1 MAQDTTQAALQ
12 QILAKLDGLERTA
25 VSQGQALGAVQ
36 DAVRAVQQE
45 LQAVK
50 ADVKQRGDA
59 MQLAVKADVK
69 QEVQAVE
76 ANLKA
81 QQTDL
86 KAELQDVVL
95 FAREKRARVSEQTAK
110 QRLFM
115 DALYV
120 VANVGYDKEVR
131 AVFSLNRDT
140 WTDFRLWSVIINR
153 KIKHTRIE
161 RYKDSDDENSED
173 EEEEEEEEEVES
185 KSRRRD

>member
-50 ADVKQRGDA
+50 ADVGA
-59 MQLAVKADVK
+59 TKADVK
-69 QEVQAVE
+69 QEVQAV
-76 ANLKA
+76 
-81 QQTDL
+81 

-131 AVFSLNRDT
+131 AVFSLNSDT

-161 RYKDSDDENSED
+161 RYKDGEDDNSED
-173 EEEEEEEEEVES
+173 EEEEEEEVEYE
-185 KSRRRD
+185 